1 MLKPNK
7 LANNNFLSSLDL
19 STDEVLHILDL
30 ANNFKNKKL
39 NIDLGNKVLGLIF
52 DKSSTRT
59 RVSFQVAMTR
69 LGGTTIDLNPTT
81 SQIGRGEPIKD
92 TARVLSRYCD
102 VIAIRTFDHSD
113 LEEYAKWSTKPVINA
128 LTDLEH
134 PCQALADFMT
144 IKEEFLDFKDVVLT
158 FIGDGNNV
166 ANSLIL
172 CGALL
177 GVEVRIACPKG
188 YEPNSLLIDKAY
200 EIYKNKNLLKITN
213 DPNTAV
219 LGANVLYTDVW
230 SSMGEENQKEE
241 KDKYLPSFFISQ
253 ILDVVTLE
261 KLKFSKADIAKTKLL
276 RKWHLFLKNK
286 NIAQLDEFDRFKLHQ
301 ELEMFLP
308 SFIFYLPQNSQL
320 DWLHKWRD
328 NDDKLFHP
336 SNLVNGD
343 LIKKNLEIKDG
354 PILGELLQYLSQELA
369 YKRLNNFDEAIY
381 KAKQWIEQNA
391 PKCD

>member
-1 MLKPNK
+1 MLNPIK
-7 LANNNFLSSLDL
+7 LASKNFLSSLD
-19 STDEVLHILDL
+19 TTVEEFLHILEL
-30 ANNFKNKKL
+30 AKNFKNKDL
-39 NIDLGNKVLGLIF
+39 NIKLKEKVLGLIF

-59 RVSFQVAMTR
+59 RVSFQVAMSR
-69 LGGTTIDLNPTT
+69 LGGTTVDLNPTT
-81 SQIGRGEPIKD
+81 SQIGRGEPIRD

-102 VIAIRTFDHSD
+102 VLAIRTFKQTD
-113 LEEYAKWSTKPVINA
+113 LEEYAKWSSKPVINA

-230 SSMGEENQKEE
+230 SSMGEENQKDE
-241 KDKYLPSFFISQ
+241 K
-253 ILDVVTLE
+253 E
-261 KLKFSKADIAKTKLL
+261 KVFNDFSIDSDLVSKADKDAIILHCLPAYRSKEITDEIFESHKSRIFDQAENRLHAQQALL
-276 RKWHLFLKNK
+276 
-286 NIAQLDEFDRFKLHQ
+286 
-301 ELEMFLP
+301 
-308 SFIFYLPQNSQL
+308 SC
-320 DWLHKWRD
+320 
-328 NDDKLFHP
+328 
-336 SNLVNGD
+336 
-343 LIKKNLEIKDG
+343 
-354 PILGELLQYLSQELA
+354 ILQ
-369 YKRLNNFDEAIY
+369 
-381 KAKQWIEQNA
+381 
-391 PKCD
+391 

>member
-1 MLKPNK
+1 MLIPNK
-7 LANNNFLSSLDL
+7 LANKNFLSSLDM
-19 STDEVLHILDL
+19 STEEVMHILEL
-30 ANNFKNKKL
+30 AKSFKNNDL
-39 NIDLGNKVLGLIF
+39 NLKSEGKVLGLIF

-59 RVSFQVAMTR
+59 RVSFQVAMNR
-69 LGGTTIDLNPTT
+69 LGGSTIDLNPTT

-134 PCQALADFMT
+134 PCQALADFLT
-144 IKEEFLDFKDVVLT
+144 IHEEFLDFKDVVLT

-188 YEPNSLLIDKAY
+188 YEPNSRIIKKAY
-200 EIYKNKNLLKITN
+200 EICKNKNLLKITH

-241 KDKYLPSFFISQ
+241 KDKVFNGFTIDSEL
-253 ILDVVTLE
+253 V
-261 KLKFSKADIAKTKLL
+261 SKADKEAIILHCLPAYRSKEIT
-276 RKWHLFLKNK
+276 
-286 NIAQLDEFDRFKLHQ
+286 DEVF
-301 ELEMFLP
+301 E
-308 SFIFYLPQNSQL
+308 S
-320 DWLHKWRD
+320 
-328 NDDKLFHP
+328 
-336 SNLVNGD
+336 
-343 LIKKNLEIKDG
+343 KKNRIFDQAENRLHVQQA
-354 PILGELLQYLSQELA
+354 LLACLPY
-369 YKRLNNFDEAIY
+369 
-381 KAKQWIEQNA
+381 
-391 PKCD
+391 